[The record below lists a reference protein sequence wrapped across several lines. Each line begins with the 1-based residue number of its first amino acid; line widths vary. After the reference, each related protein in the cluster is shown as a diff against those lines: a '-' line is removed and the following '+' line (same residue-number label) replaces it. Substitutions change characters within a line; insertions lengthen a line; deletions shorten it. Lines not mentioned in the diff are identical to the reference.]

1 MFYLIYDTHISA
13 YDFPINENGGDTFFW
28 NDDDCNKTFRFV
40 CEAYTEKYHKPVDK
54 WLPSGQ
60 PTTAGCQNGW
70 TKYAGGCYRSSLQ
83 KHTIVACFE
92 KTFWNSKKDIL
103 VTITRVILTERS

>member
-1 MFYLIYDTHISA
+1 MFSYLISCSA

-70 TKYAGGCYRSSLQ
+70 TKYAGGCYRQSLQ
-83 KHTIVACFE
+83 KTHYSRVGYI
-92 KTFWNSKKDIL
+92 DIGD
-103 VTITRVILTERS
+103 EC